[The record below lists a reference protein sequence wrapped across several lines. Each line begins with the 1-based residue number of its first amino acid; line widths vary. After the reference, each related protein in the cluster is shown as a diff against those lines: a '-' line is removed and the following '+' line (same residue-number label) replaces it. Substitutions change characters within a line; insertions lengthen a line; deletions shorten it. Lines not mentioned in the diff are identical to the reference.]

1 MIFFPFFIFIFA
13 KFLIEWIILIS
24 SSYSF
29 FFYYFE
35 ASFSS
40 HFETY
45 EYFKGLNALLAPY
58 VCRRSDFDPLTKKM
72 QFWPPKKMKPL
83 QIVRNKKIMT
93 ILHFNLQNK
102 WQVNIKNRTNLLE
115 KFIKELILK
124 WIESGGDLLDIVLTK
139 MMNKKA

>member
-1 MIFFPFFIFIFA
+1 
-13 KFLIEWIILIS
+13 
-24 SSYSF
+24 
-29 FFYYFE
+29 
-35 ASFSS
+35 
-40 HFETY
+40 
-45 EYFKGLNALLAPY
+45 
-58 VCRRSDFDPLTKKM
+58 
-72 QFWPPKKMKPL
+72 MKPL